1 MRTFTRRRML
11 KSVAAAAAGPLGFPF
26 LNLAHA
32 QAAPVPIGVAV
43 PLTGNAG
50 PYGPDMAEAAKR
62 TAAKINNAGG
72 ILGGRRLELFIEDS
86 ESSAAVAANL
96 TQKFIN
102 VHKCQS
108 CLGYWG
114 TPEGMS
120 SRPIVVQNKVVLMVS
135 SAANAITE
143 GDTQGYV
150 WRFQMKATDWGI
162 VIGRAAA
169 GMKFKSVGILGLQ
182 NAFVLPIMKVFEE
195 RMKAA
200 GVQVVDS
207 LIYNPE
213 QPSYRAE
220 VERVFGKKPD
230 AVFCFGLLPDFVSI
244 IREVHRGGFESK
256 VIALS
261 IMADAEGKFV
271 QAVGPQVAE
280 GIRHFQPMPDVSAS
294 GYKKFVQLMGAP
306 AGPPVP
312 VPAEHARPDGDHRA
326 RDGAG
331 EEPDGGGLVQAD
343 HHRRQRPRPGGR
355 RRGRGA
361 EAGARRKADQFP
373 GCGIDVR
380 LHPQRRPAR
389 PRHGPVDHQG
399 RQERVRRVRK
409 AVAAERAAGPEDE
422 PQADAD
428 ANFSAAARYGDLSST
443 RSPPR

>member
-1 MRTFTRRRML
+1 MSRITRRRVL
-11 KSVAAAAAGPLGFPF
+11 KSAAALGAPLAFPY

-32 QAAPVPIGVAV
+32 QGTPIPIGVGV

-62 TAAKINNAGG
+62 TAAKINAAGG
-72 ILGGRRLELFIEDS
+72 VLGRKLELFIEDS

-102 VHKCQS
+102 VHKAQS
-108 CLGYWG
+108 CIGYWG

-120 SRPIVVQNKVVLMVS
+120 SRPIAVQNKVVLMVS

-162 VIGRAAA
+162 VISRATIDKL
-169 GMKFKSVGILGLQ
+169 GFKSVGVLGLQ

-195 RMKAA
+195 NMRKA
-200 GVQVVDS
+200 GRTVVDS

-220 VERVFGKKPD
+220 VERVFGKKPE

-244 IREVHRGGFESK
+244 MKEVYRGGFESK
-256 VIALS
+256 VVALT

-271 QAVGPQVAE
+271 QAVGNPVAE

-294 GYKKFVQLMGAP
+294 GYKKFLQLMGAP
-306 AGPPVP
+306 ADRVLLFPPNTHDQLAITALAMEKAKSPMAVDWSKQIIPVGNGPGQEVDDVVEALKLVREGKPINFQ
-312 VPAEHARPDGDHRA
+312 
-326 RDGAG
+326 GAG
-331 EEPDGGGLVQAD
+331 STCDFTPNGDQM
-343 HHRRQRPRPGGR
+343 
-355 RRGRGA
+355 GRGMGQWIIKGGKSVFVEYA
-361 EAGARRKADQFP
+361 KP
-373 GCGIDVR
+373 
-380 LHPQRRPAR
+380 
-389 PRHGPVDHQG
+389 
-399 RQERVRRVRK
+399 
-409 AVAAERAAGPEDE
+409 
-422 PQADAD
+422 
-428 ANFSAAARYGDLSST
+428 
-443 RSPPR
+443 